1 MPPKRKPRQ
10 PAAQQAAITVT
21 TLTRKPKGQTR
32 SKQTRPRRVKPR
44 GLNLPWFLL
53 GEFAVTA
60 DTPPGPLET
69 LLLHPTEFP
78 ETPYAT
84 ACSHHTH
91 RTEHYWEFQTQVT
104 TAANTGL
111 RAALVLLPD
120 PRLDPNQLTSNL
132 AWSAILAKQGAMMTS
147 TGQGVTTSRLHAP
160 PTTTLLSNAAP
171 PQGTGS
177 WVGFAMGSVCIYLL
191 DSPIGLTSNSKVT
204 ITVLARPHLTVHYPL
219 TGFVAWTTSHVQPTP
234 QGVGWSMTIE
244 DPATNEINTNSH
256 TASASLAGGCYW
268 RLDNTRPSWCKG
280 PLWCFAIYTC
290 DHQGVDWQDNDS
302 QSHEPHFYVIWRET
316 GSTTTQVVGF
326 AQFRDARNQVDGY
339 YLQVP
344 HAAELCISYQ
354 SATVHYDQRWA
365 GLTAGSLV
373 SFTLVYKH
381 PSSYQIWS
389 EGSASNTRPRAVDP
403 ELMRARQ
410 PPGNTRQLPGAAP
423 QWPPPPTEHAPTGGT
438 EGSQL
443 SPLATTVHGLAGLV
457 RGLAQ
462 QLTHLT
468 QELQELKASSPLLT
482 PPSRQSLQS
491 LGTPVDGTP
500 LSFGTSSLSVASAP
514 PGVQS
519 WSTTQPQT
527 HSTSNRFESHSTPRQ
542 RPSSALPASSTLW
555 SPFLDPAEETTPQ
568 ATGCRR
574 LPSEWEL
581 PACPGCTN
589 PECDDCFEDAEEDT
603 VVSLPSSIG
612 SVESLVQALSRLGG
626 TDV

>member
-32 SKQTRPRRVKPR
+32 SKQQPRPRRSRTK
-44 GLNLPWFLL
+44 GSSLPWFLL

-91 RTEHYWEFQTQVT
+91 RTEHWWEFQTQVT

-120 PRLDPNQLTSNL
+120 PRLDPNSLTSTL
-132 AWSAILAKQGAMMTS
+132 AWSAVLAKQGAMMTS
-147 TGQGVTTSRLHAP
+147 TGQGVTTSKLHAP
-160 PTTTLLSNAAP
+160 PTTSLLSNAAP
-171 PQGTGS
+171 PQGVGS

-191 DSPIGLTSNSKVT
+191 DAPIGLTSNSKVT

-219 TGFVAWTTSHVQPTP
+219 TGFVAWTTSHIQPTP
-234 QGVGWSMTIE
+234 QGVGWTMVI
-244 DPATNEINTNSH
+244 TNPETDQIALNSH

-268 RLDNTRPSWCKG
+268 HLQNDRPTVWHG

-302 QSHEPHFYVIWRET
+302 QSHEPHFYVVWREP
-316 GSTTTQVVGF
+316 GSTTTQVIGF
-326 AQFRDARNQVDGY
+326 SQFRDARNQVDGY
-339 YLQVP
+339 YTQVP

-354 SATVHYDQRWA
+354 NATVLYNQRWA
-365 GLTAGSLV
+365 GITAGSPV
-373 SFTLVYKH
+373 TFTLVYKH
-381 PSSYQIWS
+381 PSAYQIWT
-389 EGSASNTRPRAVDP
+389 EGTGTNTRPRTVDP
-403 ELMRARQ
+403 NLMASRRPPTQ
-410 PPGNTRQLPGAAP
+410 RPPGTAP
-423 QWPPPPTEHAPTGGT
+423 QWPLPPTEPAPIGGT
-438 EGSQL
+438 GASL
-443 SPLATTVHGLAGLV
+443 SSPLATTVTGLAGLV

-468 QELQELKASSPLLT
+468 QELQELKASSLPPT
-482 PPSRQSLQS
+482 PHWRQSSQS
-491 LGTPVDGTP
+491 LGTPVDPTP
-500 LSFGTSSLSVASAP
+500 LSSGISLQSVASAP
-514 PGVQS
+514 PDVPS
-519 WSTTQPQT
+519 WSTTHNPT
-527 HSTSNRFESHSTPRQ
+527 HSISSRFGLRSPPRP
-542 RPSSALPASSTLW
+542 RPSSALPASLTPW
-555 SPFLDPAEETTPQ
+555 SPFLDQADATTPP

-574 LPSEWEL
+574 LPSGWEL

-589 PECDDCFEDAEEDT
+589 PECDDCFEDAEEET

-612 SVESLVQALSRLGG
+612 SVESLVDALTRLGG